1 MTEKVYDARYFSRWY
16 RKGRSVSPAEAVG
29 RRARLAVA
37 AAEYVLERRVRSVLD
52 VGCGEGPWR
61 APLRRLRSGLT
72 YVGVDPS
79 EYVVR
84 RFGRR
89 RGIRRGSF
97 GELGS
102 LGLRRSFDLVVCADF
117 LQYVS
122 SGELKRGLSALRRL
136 ARGIV
141 YADPFTSDDDFEG
154 DLEGWQH
161 RTPAAYRRAF
171 GAAGFVQCGLNCWAA
186 KAVRDNLNALEMC
199 HGSIT
204 PGRNEKR

>member
-1 MTEKVYDARYFSRWY
+1 MSAPSPSAKVYDARYFRRWY
-16 RKGRSVSPAEAVG
+16 RKGGSVSPEETVG

-37 AAEYVLERRVRSVLD
+37 AAEYVLERRVKSVLD

-61 APLRRLRSGLT
+61 APLRRLRPGLV

-84 RFGRR
+84 RFGKR

-122 SGELKRGLSALRRL
+122 ASEMRRGLSALHRL

-141 YADPFTSDDDFEG
+141 YADPFTSADAFEG

-161 RTPAAYRRAF
+161 RTPATYRRAF
-171 GAAGFVQCGLNCWAA
+171 AAAGFVSCGLNCWVAG
-186 KAVRDNLNALEMC
+186 ALEDRLTALER
-199 HGSIT
+199 G
-204 PGRNEKR
+204 G

>member
-1 MTEKVYDARYFSRWY
+1 MTEKVYDERYFRRWY
-16 RKGRSVSPAEAVG
+16 KRGRSVSPAETVG

-61 APLRRLRSGLT
+61 APLRRLRPDLT
-72 YVGVDPS
+72 YVGVDSS

-89 RGIRRGSF
+89 LGIRLGSF

-122 SGELKRGLSALRRL
+122 ARELRRGLSALRRL

-141 YADPFTSDDDFEG
+141 YADPFTSADDFEG

-161 RTPAAYRRAF
+161 RTPADYRRAF
-171 GAAGFVQCGLNCWAA
+171 GAAGFVSCGLNCWAA
-186 KAVRDNLNALEMC
+186 EAVRDRLTALER
-199 HGSIT
+199 GD
-204 PGRNEKR
+204 